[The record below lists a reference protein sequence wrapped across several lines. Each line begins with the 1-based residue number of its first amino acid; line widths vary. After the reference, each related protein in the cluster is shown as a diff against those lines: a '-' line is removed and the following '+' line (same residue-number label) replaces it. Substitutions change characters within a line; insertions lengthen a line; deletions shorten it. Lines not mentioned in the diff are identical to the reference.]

1 MQGKPKILLFDLE
14 CAPKVAYV
22 WQFFKVFVQPDMVV
36 QDGYL
41 MTAAWKWLDSNEI
54 ACVSM
59 EDTPEDDYEVT
70 KVVATLLDQA
80 DIVIAH
86 NAKKFDVP
94 LINARC
100 IIHGIKPPSPYKII
114 DTLEVARKKF
124 RFDSNK
130 LEYLAML
137 LGCTPKGGHKK
148 FPGFSLWKE
157 CMAGNPE
164 AWREMV
170 EYNIND
176 VATLEEIY
184 IKMRPWMDQH
194 PNVAAMIGAED
205 HVCPKC
211 GGKHLQKR
219 GVYVSAVNKY
229 QRYQCVDCGGWSRSR
244 YTENPIKQRK
254 ALLANA
260 AVA

>member
-1 MQGKPKILLFDLE
+1 MNKPKILLFDLE

-41 MTAAWKWLDSNEI
+41 MTAAWKWLDNEEI
-54 ACVSM
+54 FCVSM
-59 EDTPEDDYEVT
+59 QDTPEDDYEVT
-70 KVVATLLDQA
+70 KAVATLLDQA

-130 LEYLAML
+130 LEYLATV

-148 FPGFSLWKE
+148 FPGFTLWKE

-164 AWREMV
+164 AWEEMV
-170 EYNIND
+170 AYNIND
-176 VATLEEIY
+176 VETLEEIY
-184 IKMRPWMDQH
+184 LKMRPWMDQH
-194 PNVAAMIGAED
+194 PNVAAMMGEEQHI
-205 HVCPKC
+205 CPKC

-219 GVYVSAVNKY
+219 GTYVSAVNKY
-229 QRYQCVDCGGWSRSR
+229 QRYQCNDCGGWSRTR
-244 YTENPIKQRK
+244 FTEATAGQRK
-254 ALLANA
+254 SLLTNA